1 MGEVGVG
8 HWALH
13 DRAKGWVLFE
23 TDAEVKS
30 SKIATSNSGAEIQ
43 TTAGDSQG
51 QDCGASGIF
60 QRVACFG
67 RGAVALVP
75 RDWAWNSGKAL
86 PKTGSAGP
94 C

>member
-1 MGEVGVG
+1 MGVRDGDGMGEVGAG

-23 TDAEVKS
+23 TDAKS
-30 SKIATSNSGAEIQ
+30 SKTATSNSGCR
-43 TTAGDSQG
+43 TDYTGDSQG

-75 RDWAWNSGKAL
+75 RDWAWNSGK
-86 PKTGSAGP
+86 GP
-94 C
+94 T